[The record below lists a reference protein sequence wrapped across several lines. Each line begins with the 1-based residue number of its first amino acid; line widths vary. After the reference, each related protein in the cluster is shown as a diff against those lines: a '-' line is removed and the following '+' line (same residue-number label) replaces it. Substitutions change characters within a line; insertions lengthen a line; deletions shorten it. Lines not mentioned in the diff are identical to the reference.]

1 MRDERGYVN
10 GYIERHAG
18 GKYEGMMR
26 IDGVDI
32 SPIEGVYFKR
42 EDGITYLWLKRKTIL
57 IYDPVKMTYT
67 TREREPRWEAYLKK
81 EVDDNAVAFRGEF
94 AFLRFRYGI
103 TGVWDAVTGRDRGRL
118 NFYVDCLPPQEQT
131 IIRAINE
138 RKRNETE

>member
-1 MRDERGYVN
+1 MMDARGYVN
-10 GYIERHAG
+10 GYIERKAG
-18 GKYEGMMR
+18 GRYEGILR

-42 EDGITYLWLKRKTIL
+42 EDGTYLWLKRKTIL
-57 IYDPVKMTYT
+57 IYDAVAMTYA

-81 EVDDNAVAFRGEF
+81 EVGDDAVAYRGEF
-94 AFLRFRYGI
+94 AFLRFRYAI

-131 IIRAINE
+131 IIKAINE
-138 RKRNETE
+138 RKRNEME